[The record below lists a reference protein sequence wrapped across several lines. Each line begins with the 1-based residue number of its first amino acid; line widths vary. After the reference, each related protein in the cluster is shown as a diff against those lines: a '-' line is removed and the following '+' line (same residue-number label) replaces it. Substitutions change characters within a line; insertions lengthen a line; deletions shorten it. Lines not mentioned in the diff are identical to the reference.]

1 MRLTLP
7 NPTLNL
13 PAALQRRTVTLN
25 LEGQS
30 IRLLAVRGE
39 SVTSWQEVPLEA
51 GMVKEGIVAD
61 PDGVGAALKAAL
73 ESPSMSGGRL
83 IASITG
89 IRSIARVLEL
99 PKMKSEMLEEAVGR
113 EAKREMPV
121 PMEDIYL
128 SWQSLGTYDGQQ
140 RVFALGVPRDI
151 LDPLVKAMTVA
162 KRHPWAVDTKP
173 LALARAANRDEA
185 VIADVEPGSADIVLV
200 TRGVPVIMR
209 TVVERLGDPDGAERI
224 ERFRDELARTVKFY
238 NDTHRQEP
246 LEPSTPIFLTGS
258 LAQSAMTEP
267 LEALAQYPI
276 ETLLPPLD
284 CPPGFPVHT
293 YAVNIGLALK
303 EV

>member
-7 NPTLNL
+7 NPTLAL

-25 LEGQS
+25 IEAQS
-30 IRLLAVRGE
+30 IRVLTVRGE
-39 SVTSWQEVPLEA
+39 NVMSWQEIPLDA
-51 GMVKEGIVAD
+51 GMVKEGVIAD
-61 PDGVGAALKAAL
+61 PDGVGAALKTAL
-73 ESPSMSGGRL
+73 DSPSMSGGRL

-89 IRSIARVLEL
+89 FRSIARVLEL
-99 PKMKSEMLEEAVGR
+99 PKMKPEMLEEAVGR

-128 SWQSLGTYDGQQ
+128 SWQSLDASDGQQ

-151 LDPLVKAMTVA
+151 LDPLLKAMAVA
-162 KRHPWAVDTKP
+162 KRHPSAIDTKP

-185 VIADVEPGSADIVLV
+185 IIADIEPGSADIVLV
-200 TRGVPVIMR
+200 TGGVPVIMR
-209 TVVERLGDPDGAERI
+209 TVVERAGEPDGVERV

-258 LAQSAMTEP
+258 LAESALNEP
-267 LEALAQYPI
+267 LEALAQYPV

-284 CPPGFPVHT
+284 CPPALPLHT